1 MPDSKCVSSEED
13 FSRLYVDA
21 GRIGLEAGD
30 AGEGVGN
37 HHRHKR
43 RDIAFATGG
52 NPFGIEAGEGQAA
65 GVAHGGQ
72 KVEAAKGEGVQVMA
86 FCQDLQRLIDLHR
99 AGIGIPD
106 LAVHHLLRRSG
117 LALGLG
123 NLRKELFHRHF
134 LHPDAQLVQQG
145 HRVHVTG
152 DKPVRGLADDA
163 DAHVLQAGAGFLHR
177 GQRLDPTGD
186 IGIVPMQDLAPKPLL
201 AQVRQN
207 LQRRSQGIALA
218 GRQQIVPVDAAGEHF
233 GQQRLENALRTAG
246 TDIDEVQCMR
256 SEIREIGPLEL
267 IIPLREDSLQES
279 VGKLGNGGLVMQAGS
294 DGIDGDHNKK
304 GSWSCKTFPMQR

>member
-1 MPDSKCVSSEED
+1 MVPDGFRQEIASIGRVQPDDHLCAAEVLFVLIANEFTFRSEVTLEVARNLEYGHRTLREDTVDAHADAGLKVRFEPPVFHHVERDGAVGEED
-13 FSRLYVDA
+13 LSRLYVDA

-99 AGIGIPD
+99 AGRGVPD
-106 LAVHHLLRRSG
+106 LAVHHLLRGSG
-117 LALGLG
+117 FAINLLD
-123 NLRKELFHRHF
+123 LRKELFHRHF

-177 GQRLDPTGD
+177 G
-186 IGIVPMQDLAPKPLL
+186 
-201 AQVRQN
+201 
-207 LQRRSQGIALA
+207 
-218 GRQQIVPVDAAGEHF
+218 
-233 GQQRLENALRTAG
+233 
-246 TDIDEVQCMR
+246 
-256 SEIREIGPLEL
+256 
-267 IIPLREDSLQES
+267 
-279 VGKLGNGGLVMQAGS
+279 
-294 DGIDGDHNKK
+294 
-304 GSWSCKTFPMQR
+304 